1 MLWQLYLLVLVVLV
15 WMVRR
20 VSRKG
25 AHPAH
30 PAHPAAARHL
40 KSNAP
45 RLPLIGHA
53 YKFLGNDETQMK
65 AYQYFGREAIKNG
78 RHTSVWIGN
87 LEIVVVVDPEDVEF
101 ITRNCLEKGVL
112 MDSIRF
118 TTGNGSIF
126 APVPIWRRR
135 RKILLPTFSSKN
147 LYQFESVFSQQAAIM
162 TNQLDAMVGKGAF
175 STWYFF
181 TTYSMDAICE
191 TTLGI
196 ELKTQSNRHHPF
208 LTNLE
213 LGSKLTA
220 ARIVRP
226 WEHNDLLYKL
236 NPNYYAMKRVLN
248 YLHGFIYEIIK
259 KKRQELKIRA
269 ENNNFI
275 EHDYMKPFLEL
286 LIEASALEKDRSYSD
301 EELREEILVLV
312 IAGTDTSAV
321 GAAFTT
327 LMLARHPH
335 EQEKVYKE
343 LKEVFGSSDRLV
355 VPEDLPRLKYL
366 EQVIKESLRLY
377 PPVPLVTRQAEQHLT
392 LPSGLTVT
400 REHPLMLNIWAIHRN
415 PRYWG
420 ADAEV
425 FRPARWN
432 HALTH
437 PAQFMLFGYGTRN
450 CAGYR
455 YAMQSMKTVLATM
468 LRRYRVLPASG
479 PVVTASG
486 GGGEHEP
493 LRVKYGIMMKDV
505 ENFPIRLER
514 RE

>member
-1 MLWQLYLLVLVVLV
+1 MIWQLYLVLFVVLV
-15 WMVRR
+15 WTMVLRR
-20 VSRKG
+20 SRRAKQG
-25 AHPAH
+25 YQHVQ
-30 PAHPAAARHL
+30 
-40 KSNAP
+40 SSAP
-45 RLPLIGHA
+45 CLPLIGHA
-53 YKFLGNDETQMK
+53 YKFLGTDETQMK

-78 RHTSVWIGN
+78 RHTSVWIGD

-147 LYQFESVFSQQAAIM
+147 LYQFQSAFSQQAAIM
-162 TNQLDAMVGKGAF
+162 ADQLDCMVGKGAF

-196 ELKTQSNRHHPF
+196 ELRSQMNHDHPF
-208 LTNLE
+208 LRNLE
-213 LGSKLTA
+213 LGSRLTA

-226 WEHNDLLYKL
+226 WEHNDLLYRL
-236 NPNYYAMKRVLN
+236 NPNYYAMKRVLD
-248 YLHGFIYEIIK
+248 YLHGFIYEIIT
-259 KKRQELKIRA
+259 KKRKELKQRA
-269 ENNNFI
+269 ENKNFV
-275 EHDYMKPFLEL
+275 EAEYMKPFLEL
-286 LIEASALEKDRSYSD
+286 LIEASALEKERAYSD
-301 EELREEILVLV
+301 EELREEILVLMV
-312 IAGTDTSAV
+312 AGTDTSAV

-335 EQEKVYKE
+335 EQDKVYEE

-366 EQVIKESLRLY
+366 EQAIKESLRLY
-377 PPVPLVTRQAEQHLT
+377 PPVPLVTRQAEQPVT
-392 LPSGLTVT
+392 LPSGMTVT

-425 FRPARWN
+425 FRPSRWDQPL
-432 HALTH
+432 AH

-450 CAGYR
+450 CAGECT
-455 YAMQSMKTVLATM
+455 ALS
-468 LRRYRVLPASG
+468 PNS
-479 PVVTASG
+479 VTGAG
-486 GGGEHEP
+486 
-493 LRVKYGIMMKDV
+493 
-505 ENFPIRLER
+505 
-514 RE
+514 